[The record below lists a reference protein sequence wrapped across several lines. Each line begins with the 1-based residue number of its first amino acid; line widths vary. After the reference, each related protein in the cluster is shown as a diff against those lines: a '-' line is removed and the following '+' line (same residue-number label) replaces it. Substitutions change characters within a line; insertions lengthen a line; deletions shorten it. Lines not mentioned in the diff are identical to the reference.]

1 MDSPLRG
8 DPERRIA
15 GVLSFLSPSGRLAP
29 QPFVATAL
37 AVYAAGIGAQ
47 WLTMSNV
54 LAHAGIWPFAIA
66 QAVLIWVWYVLH
78 ARRLHDAG
86 RSADLAAGAA
96 ALYALSIVLL
106 LIVALNFFKPFAGSV
121 EPNATSALNIVLL
134 VAVIA
139 ALTQT
144 SGHDVGAVI
153 LAICIVMAFLPAL
166 VAVAVTLWAA
176 TRPTAKPNAG
186 GHPA

>member
-1 MDSPLRG
+1 M
-8 DPERRIA
+8 
-15 GVLSFLSPSGRLAP
+15 
-29 QPFVATAL
+29 L

-47 WLTMSNV
+47 WLTMSEV

-66 QAVLIWVWYVLH
+66 QAVLIWIWYVVH
-78 ARRLHDAG
+78 ARRLHDAA
-86 RSADLAAGAA
+86 RPVDIAAGAA

-106 LIVALNFFKPFAGSV
+106 LIVAMNFFTPVAGSA
-121 EPNATSALNIVLL
+121 EPSATAALNIVLL

-144 SGHDVGAVI
+144 SGHDVGTLI
-153 LAICIVMAFLPAL
+153 LAVCVTLAFLPAL

-176 TRPTAKPNAG
+176 TRPTARPDASG
-186 GHPA
+186 LQA